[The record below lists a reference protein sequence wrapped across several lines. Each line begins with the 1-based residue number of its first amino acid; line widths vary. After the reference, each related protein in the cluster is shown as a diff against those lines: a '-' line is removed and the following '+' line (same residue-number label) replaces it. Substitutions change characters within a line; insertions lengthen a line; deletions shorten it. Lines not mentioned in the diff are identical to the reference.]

1 MPMGPRGGPTAART
15 RIAPV
20 SCQRID
26 LPLGHA
32 DTRKS
37 TVVDT
42 EVWKWQ

>member
-1 MPMGPRGGPTAART
+1 MNETLEDLELWLANASMG
-15 RIAPV
+15 
-20 SCQRID
+20 